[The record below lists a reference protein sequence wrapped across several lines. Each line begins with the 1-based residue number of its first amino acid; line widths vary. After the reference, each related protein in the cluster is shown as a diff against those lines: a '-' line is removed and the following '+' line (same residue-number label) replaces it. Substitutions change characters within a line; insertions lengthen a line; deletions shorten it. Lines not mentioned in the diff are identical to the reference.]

1 MPRAAN
7 DIAKQ
12 SRLPK
17 ATIWYGFW
25 EDVLYF
31 ACFTAFFAVDLVRV
45 LGVPVL
51 PVAKED
57 RLALIEPMAVFCDD
71 VY

>member
-1 MPRAAN
+1 MFSKCKAVSAAKSSYLVR
-7 DIAKQ
+7 ILGRRSAF
-12 SRLPK
+12 RLF
-17 ATIWYGFW
+17 YS
-25 EDVLYF
+25 V
-31 ACFTAFFAVDLVRV
+31 FAVDLVRV

-51 PVAKED
+51 PAAKED

>member
-1 MPRAAN
+1 M
-7 DIAKQ
+7 
-12 SRLPK
+12 PK
-17 ATIWYGFW
+17 AAIWYEFW
-25 EDVLYF
+25 EGGPL
-31 ACFTAFFAVDLVRV
+31 FAVDLVRV